1 MAAVENIS
9 GLSLGTGIEYSW
21 TVQQLGESSGVP
33 DDRYFYDFQTKLVY
47 YKNSSG
53 VTIKIFEEGGAGS
66 GTDSDAIH
74 KNIDSEISTIN
85 EKTSLADDD
94 LFVIEDSASSNDKK
108 SIKMSTIKEEIGN
121 TGTPGVSQSIQAFS
135 IADITQQSVL
145 NDAGTVFAVK
155 VIPTV
160 KRVVTQ
166 MSYLVTSAN
175 VVASIKVGIYNGT
188 YGGTYAKLG
197 GGINTSG
204 GASTVGV
211 KSIALQSP
219 VTLQA
224 DTEYYFAFYDQHGSA
239 NYGMKATYNPS
250 TPIISSARYR
260 GAHTGQ
266 MDSTLWITTTSGAA
280 KTIWLKAY

>member
-1 MAAVENIS
+1 MAAVENES

-21 TVQQLGESSGVP
+21 TVQQLSESGEVP
-33 DDRYFYDFQTKLVY
+33 NDAYFYDFTTKLVY
-47 YKNSSG
+47 YKNASG
-53 VTIKIFEEGGAGS
+53 VTLEIFGESSS
-66 GTDSDAIH
+66 GIDTNAIH
-74 KNIDSEISTIN
+74 DNQAGEISGISP
-85 EKTSLADDD
+85 KTGLVDADM
-94 LFVIEDSASSNDKK
+94 LIIEDSTSVPVNSKRKITIGD
-108 SIKMSTIKEEIGN
+108 IKAAVGD

-135 IADITQQSVL
+135 IADITQHSVGG
-145 NDAGTVFAVK
+145 DAGTVFAVK

-175 VVASIKVGIYNGT
+175 NTANIKVGIYNGT

-224 DTEYYFAFYDQHGSA
+224 DIEYYFAFYDQYGSA
-239 NYGMKATYNPS
+239 NYGMKATLNPS

-266 MDSTLWITTTSGAA
+266 MDSTLHITTTSGSPRAV
-280 KTIWLKAY
+280 WLKAY